1 MTELEESPKDNIYAS
16 IEKQKTKL
24 EKGISLLIDSYT
36 QQYITK
42 DEFEPRI
49 KLLRLNLKK
58 IQEQQHQLAEQIN
71 ATREMELVVTNLE
84 KFANGVVSNLDNLDW
99 NGKRDIIRLIV
110 KRIEIGNQDINI
122 VYKINKLLEPQNTS
136 TQHCCNGTCPIKAMG
151 SRKYSLQRAV
161 NIDIVLKLC
170 GYFVS
175 SSSLLNITQ
184 FILRFPPLRFIQ
196 LSSAFLL
203 SFRKEFTLL
212 WLSEIA
218 W

>member
-1 MTELEESPKDNIYAS
+1 MYAS

-49 KLLRLNLKK
+49 KLLRQNLKK
-58 IQEQQHQLAEQIN
+58 IQEQQQHLAEQIS
-71 ATREMELVVTNLE
+71 ATKEMELVVTNLE

-110 KRIEIGNQDINI
+110 KRIEIGNEDINI

-136 TQHCCNGTCPIKAMG
+136 TQHCCNGM
-151 SRKYSLQRAV
+151 Y
-161 NIDIVLKLC
+161 
-170 GYFVS
+170 
-175 SSSLLNITQ
+175 
-184 FILRFPPLRFIQ
+184 
-196 LSSAFLL
+196 SSARGW
-203 SFRKEFTLL
+203 S
-212 WLSEIA
+212 
-218 W
+218 